1 MRRGEVWVARLNP
14 NTGAE
19 IGKVRPVL
27 VLQDDYL
34 TEQGM
39 PTVLV
44 APLTTQLRKSL
55 EPLRVRLT
63 ARDRLRKD
71 SHIMTDQLRAL
82 DRTRFGEGPLAR
94 LIPEELVAVERSLRV
109 LMGMD

>member
-14 NTGAE
+14 NPGAE

-55 EPLRVRLT
+55 EPLRVRLK

-71 SHIMTDQLRAL
+71 SQIMTDQLRAL

-94 LIPEELVAVERSLRV
+94 LDGEEMAAVERSLRV
-109 LMGMD
+109 LLGMD